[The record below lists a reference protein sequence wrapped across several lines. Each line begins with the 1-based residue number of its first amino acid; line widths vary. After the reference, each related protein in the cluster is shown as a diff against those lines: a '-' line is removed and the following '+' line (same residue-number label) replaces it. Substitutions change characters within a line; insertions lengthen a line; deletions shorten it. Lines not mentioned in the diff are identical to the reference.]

1 MKKDPFIGRTF
12 RTVLRP
18 QGFDGLTKER
28 AFRIKQADLG
38 FYFGE
43 VTDEPD
49 IPKKRR
55 IVMLPIDVFKVK
67 WERGEIQ
74 EIYNTQTKREESK

>member
-18 QGFDGLTKER
+18 QGFGGLTKER
-28 AFRIKQADLG
+28 TFLILHADLG

-43 VTDEPD
+43 ATDEPD

-55 IVMLPIDVFKVK
+55 IVMLPIDIFKVK
-67 WERGEIQ
+67 LERGEIQ

>member
-28 AFRIKQADLG
+28 TFRIKQADLG

-55 IVMLPIDVFKVK
+55 IVMLPIDIFKAK
-67 WERGEIQ
+67 LDRGEIQ
-74 EIYNTQTKREESK
+74 EIYNTQTIKEESR